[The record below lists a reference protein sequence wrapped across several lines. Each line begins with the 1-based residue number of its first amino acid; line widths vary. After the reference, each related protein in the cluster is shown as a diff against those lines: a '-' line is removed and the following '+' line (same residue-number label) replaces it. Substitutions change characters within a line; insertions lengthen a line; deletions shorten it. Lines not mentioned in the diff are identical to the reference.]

1 MRYISECVTCQQN
14 KLEHT
19 LPAGLLH
26 PLPIPEQKWESI
38 SMDFIT
44 GLPKVEGKDCIYVM
58 VDKLTK
64 FAHFYAIPTE
74 YNVIQVADLFFR
86 EVFRLH
92 GLSRNIISDRD
103 NRFIGTFW
111 RELFRLVGTELT
123 PNTDYHPQTD
133 G

>member
-1 MRYISECVTCQQN
+1 MRHMSECVTFQHN

-44 GLPKVEGKDCIYVM
+44 RIPKVQGKDRIYVV
-58 VDKLTK
+58 VDRLIK
-64 FAHFYAIPTE
+64 FSHFYAIPTE
-74 YNVIQVADLFFR
+74 YSVVQVAELFFK

-103 NRFIGTFW
+103 RQFIGTF
-111 RELFRLVGTELT
+111 
-123 PNTDYHPQTD
+123 
-133 G
+133 